1 MLSKA
6 KLKYIKS
13 LQLKKYR
20 KEEQCFIVE
29 GAKSVAELL
38 DSDFQV
44 TLIAATPAFL
54 EHNSRATARA
64 AARIAKNPLEIIPS
78 TEDELAAAGSFQSNQ
93 SAIAVVKMKS
103 NEPPRLSESE
113 YALILDDI
121 RDPGNLGTIIRT
133 ADWYGIHAIIASSE
147 TADVYNPKTISASMG
162 SFLRVHLF
170 YTVLTDYL
178 QGVQNLYGTFLNGSD
193 VHTIRFA
200 KGGFIVIGN
209 ESNGISAAVEGLIHE
224 RIMIPRYGD
233 AESLNAGV
241 ATAIVLDNLRRSNK

>member
-20 KEEQCFIVE
+20 KEEQRFIVE
-29 GAKSVAELL
+29 GARSVAELL
-38 DSDFQV
+38 DSDFQI
-44 TLIAATPAFL
+44 TMLAATPAF
-54 EHNSRATARA
+54 
-64 AARIAKNPLEIIPS
+64 IGQQAKSLAKKEMEIVES
-78 TEDELAAAGSFQSNQ
+78 SEQQLAAAGSLQTNQ
-93 SAIAVVKMKS
+93 SALAVVKMKP
-103 NEPPRLSESE
+103 NEPPRLPENE
-113 YALILDDI
+113 FALVLDDI

-133 ADWYGIHAIIASSE
+133 ADWYGIHNIIASGE

-178 QGVQNLYGTFLNGSD
+178 RDAPKLYGTFLKGTD
-193 VHTIRFA
+193 VHTIPSA
-200 KGGFIVIGN
+200 NGGFIVFGN
-209 ESNGISAAVEGLIHE
+209 ESNGISPAVEGLIHE
-224 RIMIPRYGD
+224 RIMIPRYGA

-241 ATAIVLDNLRRSNK
+241 ATAVVLDNLRRSKK

>member
-29 GAKSVAELL
+29 GARSVAELL

-44 TLIAATPAFL
+44 TMIAATPGFL
-54 EHNSRATARA
+54 EDNSRAADRAVARLA
-64 AARIAKNPLEIIPS
+64 EIIPS
-78 TEDELAAAGSFQSNQ
+78 TERELANAGTLQTNQ
-93 SAIAVVKMKS
+93 SAIAVVKMKP
-103 NEPPRLSESE
+103 NVPPRLSVDEF
-113 YALILDDI
+113 ALVLDDI

-133 ADWYGIHAIIASSE
+133 ADWYGIHNIIASGE
-147 TADVYNPKTISASMG
+147 TTDVYNPKTIGASMG
-162 SFLRVHLF
+162 SFLRVNLF

-178 QGVQNLYGTFLNGSD
+178 QKASNLYGTFLKGSD
-193 VHTIRFA
+193 VHTIRFGN
-200 KGGFIVIGN
+200 GGFIVIGN
-209 ESNGISAAVEGLIHE
+209 ESTGISPAVEEMIHE
-224 RIMIPRYGD
+224 RIMIPRYGQ

-241 ATAIVLDNLRRSNK
+241 AAAIVLDNLRRSNK

>member
-20 KEEQCFIVE
+20 MEEQSFIVE
-29 GAKSVAELL
+29 GAKGVAELL
-38 DSDFQV
+38 DSEFQI
-44 TLIAATPAFL
+44 TMIAATPEF
-54 EHNSRATARA
+54 SRATAEA
-64 AARIAKNPLEIIPS
+64 LARLAKKGVEIIPA
-78 TEDELAAAGSFQSNQ
+78 TEKELAAAGSLQSNQ
-93 SAIAVVKMKS
+93 SAIAVVKMKP
-103 NEPPRLSESE
+103 NVAPRLSGTE
-113 YALILDDI
+113 YALVLDDI

-133 ADWYGIHAIIASSE
+133 ADWYGIHNIIASEE
-147 TADVYNPKTISASMG
+147 TADLYNPKTISATMG
-162 SFLRVHLF
+162 SLLRVHMF
-170 YTVLTDYL
+170 YTILTEYL
-178 QGVQNLYGTFLNGSD
+178 HNASNLYGTFLKGSD

-209 ESNGISAAVEGLIHE
+209 ESNGISTAVAGLIHE

-241 ATAIVLDNLRRSNK
+241 AAAIVLDNLRRSNK

>member
-20 KEEQCFIVE
+20 MEEQCFIVE
-29 GAKSVAELL
+29 GEKGVAELI
-38 DSDFQV
+38 DSDFQI
-44 TLIAATPAFL
+44 TMIAATAEF
-54 EHNSRATARA
+54 SRA
-64 AARIAKNPLEIIPS
+64 AAPAVARLAKKGVEMIPC
-78 TEDELAAAGSFQSNQ
+78 TEAELAAAGSLQTNQ
-93 SAIAVVKMKS
+93 SAIAVVKMKP
-103 NEPPRLSESE
+103 NEPPRLSGNE
-113 YALILDDI
+113 YALVLDDI

-133 ADWYGIHAIIASSE
+133 ADWYGIHVIIASPS
-147 TADVYNPKTISASMG
+147 TADVYNPKTISATMG

-178 QGVQNLYGTFLNGSD
+178 RNAPNLYGTFLKGSD
-193 VHTIRFA
+193 LHSIRFA

-209 ESNGISAAVEGLIHE
+209 ESTGISSAVEGLIHE

>member
-29 GAKSVAELL
+29 GAKSVTELL
-38 DSDFQV
+38 DSDFQIAM
-44 TLIAATPAFL
+44 IAATPAFL
-54 EHNSRATARA
+54 EDNSRAVARLA
-64 AARIAKNPLEIIPS
+64 EIIPC
-78 TEDELAAAGSFQSNQ
+78 TEAELAAAGSLQTNH
-93 SAIAVVKMKS
+93 SAIAVVEMKP
-103 NEPPRLSESE
+103 NE
-113 YALILDDI
+113 ALRPSANEFALVLDDI

-133 ADWYGIHAIIASSE
+133 ADWYGIHTIIASGE

-162 SFLRVHLF
+162 SFLRVRLF
-170 YTVLTDYL
+170 YTVLTEYL
-178 QGVQNLYGTFLNGSD
+178 RDASNLYGTFLKGSD
-193 VHTIRFA
+193 VHTIDFA

-209 ESNGISAAVEGLIHE
+209 ESNGISTAVEGLIQE
-224 RIMIPRYGD
+224 RIMIPRYGQ

-241 ATAIVLDNLRRSNK
+241 ATAVVLDNLRRSKK